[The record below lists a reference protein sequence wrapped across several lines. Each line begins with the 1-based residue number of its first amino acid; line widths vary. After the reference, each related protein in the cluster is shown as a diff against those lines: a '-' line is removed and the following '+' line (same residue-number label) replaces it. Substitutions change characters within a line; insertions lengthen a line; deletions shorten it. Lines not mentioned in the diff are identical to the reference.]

1 MASAFNDKGPGG
13 ANDGVADA
21 LGAFIERYVELYPN
35 LIDAFDPTWRSPC
48 EVGEPFEGSDG
59 EARIAWRPLRRALA
73 DDFAG
78 LERALEQPIHPD
90 IKAYYGAFWSGGL
103 EATASDGHVS
113 LILLW
118 NPADAQ
124 RLIENLIGH
133 ALAKRRARSPFTVF
147 FACTEPES
155 ELFLSVDNA
164 SGAVVVEA
172 PGSKPLRT
180 VAPSLTVF
188 LRGLVPA
195 APGMHPERRMLAPT

>member
-1 MASAFNDKGPGG
+1 MVLLGKTDVTDVSSELDAF
-13 ANDGVADA
+13 V
-21 LGAFIERYVELYPN
+21 ERYLQRYPQ
-35 LIDAFDPTWRSPC
+35 LVDPFDPQWRSPC
-48 EVGEPFEGSDG
+48 ETEEPFTSADG
-59 EARIAWRPLRRALA
+59 VQLVSWRPTRRAFA

-78 LERALEQPIHPD
+78 LERALEAPIHAD

-103 EATASDGHVS
+103 EATADDGHVS

-118 NPADAQ
+118 NPSDAE
-124 RLIENLIGH
+124 RLVENLIGH
-133 ALAKRRARSPFTVF
+133 ALAKRRARTPFTVF

-164 SGAVVVEA
+164 TGAVVLEA
-172 PGSKPLRT
+172 PGAKPLRT

-195 APGMHPERRMLAPT
+195 APGMHPERRPSF